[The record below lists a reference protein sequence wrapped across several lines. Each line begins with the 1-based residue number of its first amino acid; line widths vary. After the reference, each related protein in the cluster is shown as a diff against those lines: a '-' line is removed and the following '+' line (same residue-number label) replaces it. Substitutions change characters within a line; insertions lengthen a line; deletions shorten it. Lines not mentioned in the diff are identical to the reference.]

1 MNLDPIILARF
12 NLRWASVPMED
23 LAPIRGQRSTK
34 KSFPAKSFP
43 RKRPCGR
50 PGTRDFF
57 GSSRKEFLPAS
68 CSLQGR
74 AKEYQRAV
82 IWAGP
87 GSRIDLK
94 RPGSGSG
101 FGRDAARRGH
111 ARAVV
116 HVGIG

>member
-1 MNLDPIILARF
+1 MNLDPIIRAVQTALDLGADGRPGTDT
-12 NLRWASVPMED
+12 WTAIYKKIVP
-23 LAPIRGQRSTK
+23 GK
-34 KSFPAKSFP
+34 KHPEEAT
-43 RKRPCGR
+43 RGR

-68 CSLQGR
+68 CSLQER
-74 AKEYQRAV
+74 AKEYQRAI

-101 FGRDAARRGH
+101 FGRDAGRCGH
-111 ARAVV
+111 ARAVF